1 MGSNGEEGEDFD
13 PQRSFSPGKSPTN
26 GFFSIS
32 TLSYWKV
39 HGPHEICLNIECDSW
54 IYSRKFHQ
62 TFVEGR
68 DPEKV
73 VVTAFFLRAWKTIY
87 FAETSLARSA

>member
-1 MGSNGEEGEDFD
+1 V
-13 PQRSFSPGKSPTN
+13 
-26 GFFSIS
+26 I
-32 TLSYWKV
+32 
-39 HGPHEICLNIECDSW
+39 HGW
-54 IYSRKFHQ
+54 IYSGKFHQ

-73 VVTAFFLRAWKTIY
+73 VVTALFLIAWKTIY